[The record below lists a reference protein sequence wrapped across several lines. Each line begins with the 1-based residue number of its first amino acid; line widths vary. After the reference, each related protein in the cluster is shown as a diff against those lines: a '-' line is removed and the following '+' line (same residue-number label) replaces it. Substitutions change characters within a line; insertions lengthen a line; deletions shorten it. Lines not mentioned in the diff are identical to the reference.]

1 MLPPSTYQT
10 FFQSPAFQNKWQA
23 YLKAFGTDLD
33 DLFGDDYAK
42 KIRFAEGLEL
52 MLENKLHEAYYAHI
66 RHFAADCET
75 NNDRRIYDGLVRRCY
90 NEEEMSSIR
99 EGDWVKCALGAK
111 GFLYHRVER
120 RSSDLAVIKNLFSF
134 DLDYCRT
141 NPMDSYFRLELTDLK
156 TYQALTIEEKARIEA
171 FFAEHPEETE
181 LTRRHTDRM
190 LVYREAILNNGM
202 QEASLSPFRF
212 YRYTTEKAA
221 FVVNLKDLGTH
232 IQVVYGVTTISDEGS
247 FTQFSEDD
255 DDMKLRHIVTIYGD
269 DDEDKAAHAVLS
281 VFEQYRNLTK
291 DDILDRKK
299 ERQKAFLARIH
310 THLKPLGFTKKASK
324 WTKKLG
330 NDFMLTVDLQKSA
343 FSDTYYFNICVSH
356 GLVSHPVCYVKRLDD
371 KGIYMP
377 KQNTINWQLL
387 SEEEVSELMDY
398 ATRSMIQPILQ
409 YARSPLEY
417 EKEIRAG
424 CTCDRHKCE
433 VCKIEETLWK
443 LHEAQTEPK

>member
-1 MLPPSTYQT
+1 MLSSSAYQT

-23 YLKAFGTDLD
+23 YLKAFGNDLD

-90 NEEEMSSIR
+90 NEEEMATIKA
-99 EGDWVKCALGAK
+99 GDWVKCALGAK

-134 DLDYCRT
+134 DLAYCRT

-156 TYQALTIEEKARIEA
+156 TYQALTIEEKARIDA
-171 FFAEHPEETE
+171 FFAEHPEEAN

-212 YRYTTEKAA
+212 YRYTTEKTA
-221 FVVNLKDLGTH
+221 FVVNLRDCGSH
-232 IQVVYGVTTISDEGS
+232 ILVVFGVTTVIDEEHL
-247 FTQFSEDD
+247 TQWSEDND
-255 DDMKLRHIVTIYGD
+255 NIKLRHFVSIHGEEDQDEAKRAVQAIY
-269 DDEDKAAHAVLS
+269 
-281 VFEQYRNLTK
+281 EQYENITK
-291 DDILDRKK
+291 DDVLALKK
-299 ERQKAFLARIH
+299 ARQKAFLARIH
-310 THLKPLGFTKKASK
+310 ARLKPLGFSKKASK
-324 WTKKLG
+324 WTKHLG
-330 NDFMLTVDLQKSA
+330 HDFTLEFEAQKSA
-343 FSDTYYFNICVSH
+343 YSDVYYFNISVYPTSA
-356 GLVSHPVCYVKRLDD
+356 SYPYCYAKRVHAQDVHAAE
-371 KGIYMP
+371 G
-377 KQNTINWQLL
+377 QTINWQLL
-387 SEEEVSELMDY
+387 SEDAFSSLMDAVENPLLSIQSY
-398 ATRSMIQPILQ
+398 AQ
-409 YARSPLEY
+409 APLEH
-417 EKEIRAG
+417 EQAIREL

-433 VCKIEETLWK
+433 ICRLDEVLWELRNPRDET
-443 LHEAQTEPK
+443 P